1 MSDPFTSGMIEA
13 NGASLYYEKRG
24 CGPAV
29 LFISGAAGDA
39 ADHAPTAELLAA
51 EFTTV
56 TYDRRGFSRSPW
68 PKGATWTWVDQQAD
82 DAAALLAGLGL
93 APAAVY
99 GGSIG
104 ALTGLSLV
112 LHHPTLVTKAILHE
126 PPLMAGLADPR
137 EGMAHLREVV
147 AEGKA
152 KGGLRGGRKAFL
164 HASMGPGNYQAVP
177 ADYRRRLLSSAA
189 TFLIHEFDRY
199 EWYRP
204 ADAELAAV
212 RRPVMIMAGTAS
224 APFFRP
230 AADWL
235 AARLST
241 QVVPISGGHTPQR
254 DRPEE
259 VAETIRRFLDS
270 RSSPSS
276 TEHSP
281 PSLRMSGSR
290 PAKTN
295 TSS

>member
-1 MSDPFTSGMIEA
+1 MPNPVSTGTIEA

-24 CGPAV
+24 HGPAL

-39 ADHAPTAELLAA
+39 ADHAPTAELLAG

-68 PKGATWTWVDQQAD
+68 PEGATWTWVDQQAD

-112 LHHPTLVTKAILHE
+112 LHHPEVVTRVILHE

-137 EGMAHLREVV
+137 EGMARLREVV
-147 AEGKA
+147 AAGKA

-164 HASMGPGNYQAVP
+164 QTSMGPTNYGAVP

-199 EWYRP
+199 EWYHP
-204 ADAELAAV
+204 ADEELAAV

-230 AADWL
+230 AAEWL
-235 AARLST
+235 AAKLGT
-241 QVVPISGGHTPQR
+241 QVVPIGGGHTPQR
-254 DRPEE
+254 DRPDE
-259 VAETIRRFLDS
+259 VAEAIRGFL
-270 RSSPSS
+270 
-276 TEHSP
+276 
-281 PSLRMSGSR
+281 
-290 PAKTN
+290 PA
-295 TSS
+295 

>member
-1 MSDPFTSGMIEA
+1 MSSADASGTIEA
-13 NGASLYYEKRG
+13 NGASLYYEIRG
-24 CGPAV
+24 RGPAL

-39 ADHAPTAELLAA
+39 ADHAPTAELLAG

-68 PKGATWTWVDQQAD
+68 PETATWTWVDQQAD

-112 LHHPTLVTKAILHE
+112 LHHPNTVTKVVLHE
-126 PPLMAGLADPR
+126 PPLLAGLADPR
-137 EGMAHLREVV
+137 EGMIHLRRVV

-152 KGGLRGGRKAFL
+152 TGDLRGAREAFL
-164 HASMGPGNYQAVP
+164 RASMGPANWDVVP
-177 ADYRRRLLSSAA
+177 ADYRERLLSSAA

-204 ADAELAAV
+204 ADEELAAV
-212 RRPVMIMAGTAS
+212 QRPVMILAGTAS

-230 AADWL
+230 AAEWL
-235 AARLST
+235 AAKLGT
-241 QVVPISGGHTPQR
+241 HVVTIGGGHTPQR
-254 DRPEE
+254 DRPQE
-259 VAETIRRFLDS
+259 VADVIRGFL
-270 RSSPSS
+270 
-276 TEHSP
+276 
-281 PSLRMSGSR
+281 LG
-290 PAKTN
+290 
-295 TSS
+295 

>member
-1 MSDPFTSGMIEA
+1 MVEV

-24 CGPAV
+24 SGPPL

-39 ADHAPTAELLAA
+39 ADHAPTADLLAG

-82 DAAALLAGLGL
+82 DAAALLAGFRL

-104 ALTGLSLV
+104 ALTGLSLL
-112 LHHPTLVTKAILHE
+112 LHHPDAVTRVILHE

-137 EGMAHLREVV
+137 EGMAHLRKVV
-147 AEGKA
+147 AGGKA

-164 HASMGPGNYQAVP
+164 KASMGPVNYEAVP
-177 ADYRRRLLSSAA
+177 VDYRRRLLSSAA

-199 EWYRP
+199 EWYSP
-204 ADAELAAV
+204 SDEELAAV
-212 RRPVMIMAGTAS
+212 RRPVMVLAGTES

-230 AADWL
+230 AAEWL
-235 AARLST
+235 AAKLGT
-241 QVVPISGGHTPQR
+241 QVVSIGGAHTPQR
-254 DRPEE
+254 DRPAE
-259 VAETIRRFLDS
+259 VAEVIRRFLADC
-270 RSSPSS
+270 
-276 TEHSP
+276 
-281 PSLRMSGSR
+281 
-290 PAKTN
+290 
-295 TSS
+295 